1 MPFPYEDEA
10 PNLIPTLNHDDN
22 NKKEEIGDLG
32 ELWAVK
38 YEGSISRSRP
48 ADLARKV
55 EHIAKTREMV
65 LVTTFY
71 HTTLMGR

>member
-1 MPFPYEDEA
+1 MSCGQS
-10 PNLIPTLNHDDN
+10 NM
-22 NKKEEIGDLG
+22 K
-32 ELWAVK
+32 
-38 YEGSISRSRP
+38 GSISRSRP

-71 HTTLMGR
+71 HTTLMGALRIEVKTTVSGSDTPFYLLDQSFIAAKFM